1 MGNICKETRKKI
13 FKKKQNIKSK
23 DSSNNFQ
30 QSPKMITIQ
39 KQKKQSKV
47 SPNQRTLIK
56 EEEQKV
62 PEIKEHNG
70 ELDIKNESFSEEEEE
85 EEEKEKEDNFEVIE
99 KEFKRPKLE
108 KKFIINL
115 DFKEEDNKIYSI
127 YELSDRRIAVLDYK
141 LTDVKI
147 YSLKTGKIIT
157 KMNKEKIKKIIE
169 LKNKDIVLNSSHE
182 IYIYKLLPNNN
193 YELYQTINEFNQGT
207 NIMKD
212 IDFFEEKK
220 EKFEYYNLNSVYEMM
235 NGDLV
240 SCNSYGL
247 KIYKKEN
254 NGLYKLSFMK
264 ELGEAAV
271 NVLEI
276 KKKY

>member
-47 SPNQRTLIK
+47 SPNPRTLIK
-56 EEEQKV
+56 EEEQKI

-85 EEEKEKEDNFEVIE
+85 EEKEKEDNFEVIE
-99 KEFKRPKLE
+99 KEFKQPKLE

-115 DFKEEDNKIYSI
+115 DFKEKDNKIYSI

-169 LKNKDIVLNSSHE
+169 LKNKDIVL
-182 IYIYKLLPNNN
+182 IPLMKYISINYYQIIIMNYIKLL
-193 YELYQTINEFNQGT
+193 
-207 NIMKD
+207 M
-212 IDFFEEKK
+212 
-220 EKFEYYNLNSVYEMM
+220 NLIK
-235 NGDLV
+235 
-240 SCNSYGL
+240 GL
-247 KIYKKEN
+247 I
-254 NGLYKLSFMK
+254 
-264 ELGEAAV
+264 
-271 NVLEI
+271 
-276 KKKY
+276 